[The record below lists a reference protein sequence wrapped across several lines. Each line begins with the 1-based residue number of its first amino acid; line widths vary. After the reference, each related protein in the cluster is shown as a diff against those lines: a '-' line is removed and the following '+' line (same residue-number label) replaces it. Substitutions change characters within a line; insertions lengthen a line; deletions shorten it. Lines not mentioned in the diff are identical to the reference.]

1 MEVGRDDIV
10 DSVVRLINGVGRSPY
25 LFVGSGFSR
34 RYMGTDD
41 WVGLLRHLCSRLSD
55 DPFRLDSYLARC
67 PDESDNSALPSA
79 ATMLDK
85 DMRIAVLEDP
95 RFASFRNDHAEDI
108 RQRKSVLKI
117 MAAERLSSFKPDY
130 MTHELDILREVGK
143 RRISGVITTN
153 YDCLLESLFPEFK
166 VFVGQD
172 DLVFHRTFEMGEIY
186 KIHGSMDN
194 PESMV
199 LEEADYAKLAET
211 QDYLAAKLLTI
222 FMEYPIIF
230 IGYSLNDPD
239 IQSVLMSISRCLGS
253 NNLALLRKRFIFLTR
268 GENATSTHSIT
279 FPGIGEIS
287 MTEIRMNDF
296 GAAYE
301 AIGHSKCSFS
311 PRIIREL
318 RRSIYALADK
328 GEPNDSLV
336 VEASFSDLEKL
347 PEGQHL
353 VLGIGVANASLGHG
367 HMVKAE
373 LLYRDVVFDDEHVAP
388 KLAVEEY
395 LPSLLASNSGG
406 LPMYKYLSAY
416 SGEVLNPRMLK
427 EIDEKKDLDAFLNNS
442 LRKAKGS
449 YHLSGIRH
457 SVKSVIANEGFE
469 EAYKKLVLLEEDELD
484 LSELL
489 EYLRALI
496 RDDRKIIHG
505 NSELKRLI
513 RMYDFLKYK
522 KAFDISATSE

>member
-41 WVGLLRHLCSRLSD
+41 WDGLLRHLCSRLSD

-67 PDESDNSALPSA
+67 PDNPDYGALPSA

-95 RFASFRNDHAEDI
+95 RFASFRDDHAEDI

-117 MAAERLSSFKPDY
+117 MAAERLSSFKPDH
-130 MTHELDILREVGK
+130 MTHELDILREVGR

-239 IQSVLMSISRCLGS
+239 IQAILMSISRCLGS
-253 NNLALLRKRFIFLTR
+253 NNLVLLKERFIFLTR

-287 MTEIRMNDF
+287 MTAIRTNDF
-296 GAAYE
+296 GAVYE

-336 VEASFSDLEKL
+336 VEASFSDLERL

-395 LPSLLASNSGG
+395 LPALLASNSGG

-449 YHLSGIRH
+449 YHLSGIRY
-457 SVKSVIANEGFE
+457 SVKSVIANEGFG
-469 EAYKKLVLLEEDELD
+469 EAFKKLVLLEEDELD
-484 LSELL
+484 LNELL

-496 RDDRKIIHG
+496 TDDRKIIHG

-513 RMYDFLKYK
+513 KMYDFLKYK

>member
-1 MEVGRDDIV
+1 MLVSRDEIV
-10 DSVVRLINGVGRSPY
+10 DNVTSVINGVGRSPY

-34 RYMGTDD
+34 RHMATDD
-41 WVGLLRHLCSRLSD
+41 WDGLLRHLCSRLSD

-67 PDESDNSALPSA
+67 SDNPVYGALPYA

-85 DMRIAVLEDP
+85 DMRIAVLEEP
-95 RFASFRNDHAEDI
+95 RFASFRDDHAEDI
-108 RQRKSVLKI
+108 RHRRSILKI
-117 MAAERLSSFKPDY
+117 MAAERLSSFAPDY

-166 VFVGQD
+166 VYVGQD
-172 DLVFHRTFEMGEIY
+172 DLVFHRSFEMGEIY
-186 KIHGSMDN
+186 KIHGSVDN

-239 IQSVLMSISRCLGS
+239 IQAILMSISRCLGAT
-253 NNLALLRKRFIFLTR
+253 NLALLRKRFIFLTR
-268 GENATSTHSIT
+268 GDNAISTRSIT

-287 MTEIRMNDF
+287 MTAIETNDF
-296 GAAYE
+296 GAVYE
-301 AIGHSKCSFS
+301 GIGLSKCSFS

-318 RRSIYALADK
+318 RRSIYALADE

-336 VEASFSDLEKL
+336 VEASFSDLERL
-347 PEGQHL
+347 PDGQPL
-353 VLGIGVANASLGHG
+353 VLGIGVANASSGHG

-395 LPSLLASNSGG
+395 LPTLLASNSGG

-416 SGEVLNPRMLK
+416 SGEVFNPRILK
-427 EIDEKKDLDAFLNNS
+427 EIDEKRSLDAFLNNS
-442 LRKAKGS
+442 LRKARVN
-449 YHLSGIRH
+449 YHSTGARLS
-457 SVKSVIANEGFE
+457 VTSVIDDEGFA

-484 LSELL
+484 LAELL
-489 EYLRALI
+489 NYLRAFI
-496 RDDRKIIHG
+496 KKDRKIIHG

-522 KAFDISATSE
+522 KAFDISATSG